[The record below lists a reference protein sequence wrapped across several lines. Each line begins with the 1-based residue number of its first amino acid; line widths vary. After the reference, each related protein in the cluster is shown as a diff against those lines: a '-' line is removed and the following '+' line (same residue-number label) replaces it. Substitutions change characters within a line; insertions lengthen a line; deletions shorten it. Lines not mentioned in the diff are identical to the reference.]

1 MVTKS
6 PIEPDEQA
14 IMALQR
20 FSTGADVHETN
31 GLIYIYRLHC
41 AVGNIRYADEA
52 KRTMYRRARELG
64 ACRLLGLVPRKIGR

>member
-1 MVTKS
+1 MVAKS

-31 GLIYIYRLHC
+31 GLTYTYRLHY
-41 AVGNIRYADEA
+41 AVGNIGDAGEA
-52 KRTMYRRARELG
+52 KRTMYRRTRELMRRHDR
-64 ACRLLGLVPRKIGR
+64 A

>member
-20 FSTGADVHETN
+20 FGTGADVHETN
-31 GLIYIYRLHC
+31 GFTYSYRLHC
-41 AVGNIRYADEA
+41 AFGNVENAGEA
-52 KRTMYRRARELG
+52 KRTMYRRARELMRRYDR
-64 ACRLLGLVPRKIGR
+64 A